1 MFDIEIA
8 VPLCNKMKYRINDF
22 RRYGLVNRGSRS
34 VLLNIILSGESIQD
48 VEEGWPEGFEVRV
61 IENESPNHIANL
73 YRFYTE
79 IDPSSPRAR
88 WLARVDDD
96 SCTDIDGLVTNLD
109 RFFGSDRPFYLG
121 DLNPFGTALDMGES
135 GPYSHYKELLGPFES
150 IARVMHNEVECG
162 IMSSAAVTQVLGN
175 ESSMNL
181 LRRRS
186 ELEGG
191 FGDCTVAIASAMA
204 GVWPVE
210 CPFVTRHP
218 HVHDFSLLGG
228 MKNHIHLIS
237 RTQKW
242 SSTSPECFIL
252 LTKVID
258 DNPTDT
264 ERAIEGK
271 RFLLEEEDSLRSIH
285 FLNGYVATM
294 KPDRQTLNWCE
305 FDGEITLFVNGGIS
319 DRFQVDSKGD
329 LKSERFTITKI

>member
-8 VPLCNKMKYRINDF
+8 VPLCNKMRHRINDF

-34 VLLNIILSGESIQD
+34 VLLSIILSGESIQD
-48 VEEGWPEGFEVRV
+48 VEKGWPEGVEVRL

-79 IDPSSPRAR
+79 IDPSSPRSR
-88 WLARVDDD
+88 WLARIDDD

-109 RFFGSDRPFYLG
+109 RFFGSEKPFYLG
-121 DLNPFGTALDMGES
+121 NLNPFGDALNMGES
-135 GPYSHYKELLGPFES
+135 DPYFHYKELLGPFES
-150 IARVMHNEVECG
+150 IAHVMRNEVECG
-162 IMSSAAVTQVLGN
+162 IMSSAAITQVLNN
-175 ESSMNL
+175 EPSMNL

-191 FGDCTVAIASAMA
+191 FGDCLVAIASAMA

-218 HVHDFSLLGG
+218 LVHDFSLLGG
-228 MKNHIHLIS
+228 LKNHIHLIS

-258 DNPTDT
+258 YNPTDM
-264 ERAIEGK
+264 ERAVEGN
-271 RFLLEEEDSLRSIH
+271 RFLLEDEDSLRSIH
-285 FLNGYVATM
+285 FSKGYVATM
-294 KPDRQTLNWCE
+294 KPERQTLNWCE
-305 FDGEITLFVNGGIS
+305 IEGEITLFVDGNIS
-319 DRFQVDSKGD
+319 DRFQIDSKGN
-329 LKSERFTITKI
+329 LKSEQFTITKI